1 MKKYRL
7 AIVEDEKEL
16 LSNLCALLEDEG
28 EYELMPFSDPKEALK
43 ALKENPPDALLTDIS
58 MPGMTGLELTA
69 SLREAIPD
77 LPVVV
82 LSAFVDFNHILKALR
97 LGATDVLEKPYDQ
110 DQLLSVVA
118 AAVTLGQ
125 ARKKVYD
132 LIRESGSEV
141 TDEILQTLRKTQSLL
156 ASRAFD
162 AK

>member
-1 MKKYRL
+1 MKKYKL
-7 AIVEDEKEL
+7 GIVEDEKEL
-16 LSNLCALLEDEG
+16 LSNLCSLLEEEG
-28 EYELMPFSDPKEALK
+28 EYELLAYSDPIEALK

-110 DQLLSVVA
+110 SQLLSVVA

-125 ARKKVYD
+125 ARKKVFE
-132 LIRESGSEV
+132 LIQESESEFK
-141 TDEILQTLRKTQSLL
+141 DEIIQTLRKTQSLL

-162 AK
+162 SK